1 MKKYGQAE
9 YAYHLLEKFVQ
20 EKLAELTAEQKEL
33 CMKKLREQAVSCFS
47 SARELEV
54 GG

>member
-9 YAYHLLEKFVQ
+9 YACHLLEKFVQ
-20 EKLAELTAEQKEL
+20 EKLTGLTAEQKEL
-33 CMKKLREQAVSCFS
+33 CMEKLREQAASCFPS
-47 SARELEV
+47 TRELEV

>member
-1 MKKYGQAE
+1 MIKYGQAE
-9 YAYHLLEKFVQ
+9 YACYLLEKYVQ
-20 EKLAELTAEQKEL
+20 EKLAGLTAEQKEL
-33 CMKKLREQAVSCFS
+33 CMKKLREQVIFCFP

>member
-9 YAYHLLEKFVQ
+9 YACHLLEKFVQ
-20 EKLAELTAEQKEL
+20 EKLTVLTAEQKEL
-33 CMKKLREQAVSCFS
+33 CVKKLREQAVSSFP